1 MSSVSPSMNPMA
13 ASGIHDKVLEM
24 ALPMLAG
31 KQILVAGSGE
41 GAFELRLLEQGIDSS
56 QITSLD
62 INPAQFKVQGLEC
75 AYCDLNRPTPF
86 ADRSYDIWISIEVIE
101 HLRDPQNLI
110 DEAHRVL
117 RDDGVL
123 FITTPNVDS
132 LDQRLRYLLSGRF
145 FWFRDKDHDNLGHL
159 HPIFHWLFKWMIRDK
174 FEIVRYEAPRFRL
187 KLLSKGPGLPVPWR
201 GSLFADINVYM
212 LRKLP
217 RADS

>member
-1 MSSVSPSMNPMA
+1 MNPMA

-110 DEAHRVL
+110 DEAVDYPYLLLLVSGGHCQLLIVEDDQRFADTL
-117 RDDGVL
+117 IAEFRDRGYGVDWL
-123 FITTPNVDS
+123 DS
-132 LDQRLRYLLSGRF
+132 LAAVKARPDLAYDYAVVDLRLRQDSGLDVISEIKGRSAPLTS
-145 FWFRDKDHDNLGHL
+145 WRVASRRDAS
-159 HPIFHWLFKWMIRDK
+159 PSCRSP
-174 FEIVRYEAPRFRL
+174 RYDA
-187 KLLSKGPGLPVPWR
+187 GNMPW
-201 GSLFADINVYM
+201 
-212 LRKLP
+212 
-217 RADS
+217 